1 MCDYSLEAYKSRPAT
16 VGEQYTLTQF
26 PSGSK
31 GFAAAVGST
40 TAVCMMADARLEL
53 EGLSAELQKAHNVGA
68 SEEVTM
74 TRGEA
79 GPYRDGIR
87 FRNGREILLQALD
100 VGVKAR
106 LLDGLAK
113 AMPANIG
120 RELVDA

>member
-1 MCDYSLEAYKSRPAT
+1 
-16 VGEQYTLTQF
+16 
-26 PSGSK
+26 
-31 GFAAAVGST
+31 
-40 TAVCMMADARLEL
+40 MADARLEL